1 MINTHDDLSRI
12 GKQLMFAEPFYGIFL
27 STLNKVIRDDVP
39 TAGVCKNG
47 INYQL
52 CINEEFWTSLDND
65 KKKIGLLKHELL
77 HICFHHL
84 TEKDDYSDH
93 ELHNVAADVE
103 INQYLTPDHYP
114 TPDILLPSTFPE
126 LKLPLKAGTKKY
138 YELLSQAKQNNTS
151 PTLKALLDGE
161 PNAGGKHGDGD
172 NLNDKG
178 KSSGGSTASNLHPTW
193 KEFDSLSEA
202 DKKLVKA
209 QIDHQIKNITESQ
222 RDMGFI
228 PSELKSYIDSLF
240 ELKPQSFDWKGYF
253 RRFFG
258 SSSKIYTKK
267 TRRKLNKCFEE
278 NPAIKIKQKKKVL
291 IGVDTSGSVS
301 NKDLVEFFNEIY
313 HMWKT
318 GISITIAEGDA
329 DINNVYEY
337 NGEMPTFVTGRG
349 GTNMNPFVEYLN
361 KNRQYNSLVILTDGF
376 IPEKSV
382 TTFKPLLTV
391 ICSKGEKVEKVKE
404 LGWNN
409 VIKIQD

>member
-52 CINEEFWTSLDND
+52 AVNEEFWASLDND

-84 TEKDDYSDH
+84 TDKDDFPDH

-103 INQYLTPDHYP
+103 INQYLTPEYYP

-138 YELLSQAKQNNTS
+138 YELLSQAKLSGAS
-151 PTLKALLDGE
+151 PALNALLDSD
-161 PNAGGKHGDGD
+161 PSSGGKHGSIADG
-172 NLNDKG
+172 
-178 KSSGGSTASNLHPTW
+178 LHPTW

-209 QIDHQIKNITESQ
+209 QIDHQIKSIVEGQ
-222 RDMGFI
+222 RNMGFT
-228 PSELKSYIDSLF
+228 PAELKSYIDSLF
-240 ELKPQSFDWKGYF
+240 EIKPQSFDWKGYF

-258 SSSKIYTKK
+258 TSTKVYTKK
-267 TRRKLNKCFEE
+267 TRRKLNKRFEE
-278 NPAIKIKQKKKVL
+278 NPALKVKQKKNVL
-291 IGVDTSGSVS
+291 VGVDTSGSVS

-337 NGEMPTFVTGRG
+337 DGKMPTFVTGRG
-349 GTNMNPFVEYLN
+349 GTNMNPFVEYFN

-409 VIKIQD
+409 AIKIQD

>member
-52 CINEEFWTSLDND
+52 AVNEEFWASLDND

-84 TEKDDYSDH
+84 TEKDDYPDH

-103 INQYLTPDHYP
+103 INQYLTPDYYP

-138 YELLSQAKQNNTS
+138 YELLSQAKLSGSS
-151 PTLKALLDGE
+151 PALNALLDSN
-161 PNAGGKHGDGD
+161 PSSGGKHGSAAG
-172 NLNDKG
+172 
-178 KSSGGSTASNLHPTW
+178 LHPTW

-209 QIDHQIKNITESQ
+209 QISHQIKSIVESQ
-222 RDMGFI
+222 RDMGFVPAEI
-228 PSELKSYIDSLF
+228 KGYIDSLF
-240 ELKPQSFDWKGYF
+240 EITLPSYDWKAYF

-258 SSSKIYTKK
+258 TSTKVYTKK
-267 TRRKLNKCFEE
+267 TRRKLNKRFEE
-278 NPAIKIKQKKKVL
+278 NPALKIKQKKKVL
-291 IGVDTSGSVS
+291 VGVDTSGSVS
-301 NKDLVEFFNEIY
+301 DKDLVEFFNEIY

-329 DINNVYEY
+329 KISNVYEY
-337 NGEMPTFVTGRG
+337 DGKMPEFVTGRG
-349 GTNMNPFVEYLN
+349 GTNMNPFVKYLN
-361 KNRQYNSLVILTDGF
+361 ENRQYNSLVILTDGF

-391 ICSKGEKVEKVKE
+391 ICSKGEKVERVKE

-409 VIKIQD
+409 VIKIQN

>member
-27 STLNKVIRDDVP
+27 STLNKVIRDVVP

-52 CINEEFWTSLDND
+52 AVNEEFWASLDND

-84 TEKDDYSDH
+84 TDRDGFPDH
-93 ELHNVAADVE
+93 ELHNIAADVE
-103 INQYLTPDHYP
+103 INQYLTPEYYP

-126 LKLPLKAGTKKY
+126 LNLPLKAGTKKY
-138 YELLSQAKQNNTS
+138 YELLSKAEQEGTS
-151 PTLKALLDGE
+151 PTLNALLDDLREEG
-161 PNAGGKHGDGD
+161 
-172 NLNDKG
+172 
-178 KSSGGSTASNLHPTW
+178 LHPTW

-209 QIDHQIKNITESQ
+209 QIDHQIKSIVEGQ
-222 RDMGFI
+222 RNMGFT
-228 PSELKSYIDSLF
+228 PAELKSYIDSLF
-240 ELKPQSFDWKGYF
+240 EIKPQSFDWKGYF

-258 SSSKIYTKK
+258 TSTKVYTKK
-267 TRRKLNKCFEE
+267 TRRKLNKRFEE
-278 NPAIKIKQKKKVL
+278 NPALKVKQKKNVL
-291 IGVDTSGSVS
+291 VGVDTSGSVS

-329 DINNVYEY
+329 NISNVYEY
-337 NGEMPTFVTGRG
+337 DGKMPTFVTGRG
-349 GTNMNPFVEYLN
+349 GTNMNPFVEYFN

-409 VIKIQD
+409 AIKIQD

>member
-52 CINEEFWTSLDND
+52 AVNEKFWASLDND

-84 TEKDDYSDH
+84 TDKDDFPDH

-103 INQYLTPDHYP
+103 INQYLTPEYYP

-138 YELLSQAKQNNTS
+138 YELLSKAEQEGTS
-151 PTLKALLDGE
+151 PTLNALLDDLREEG
-161 PNAGGKHGDGD
+161 
-172 NLNDKG
+172 
-178 KSSGGSTASNLHPTW
+178 LHPTW

-209 QIDHQIKNITESQ
+209 QIDHQIKSIVEGQ
-222 RDMGFI
+222 RDMGFT
-228 PSELKSYIDSLF
+228 PAELKGYIDSLF

-258 SSSKIYTKK
+258 TSTKIYTKK
-267 TRRKLNKCFEE
+267 TRRKLNKRFEE
-278 NPAIKIKQKKKVL
+278 NPALKIKQKKNVL
-291 IGVDTSGSVS
+291 VGVDTSGSVS
-301 NKDLVEFFNEIY
+301 NKDLIEFFNEIY

-329 DINNVYEY
+329 DISNVYEY
-337 NGEMPTFVTGRG
+337 DGKMPTFVTGRG
-349 GTNMNPFVEYLN
+349 GTNMNPFVEYFN

-382 TTFKPLLTV
+382 NTFKPLLTV

-409 VIKIQD
+409 TIKIQD

>member
-27 STLNKVIRDDVP
+27 STLNKVIRDIVP

-52 CINEEFWTSLDND
+52 AVNEEFWASLDND

-84 TEKDDYSDH
+84 TDRDGFPDH
-93 ELHNVAADVE
+93 ELHNIAADVE
-103 INQYLTPDHYP
+103 INQYLTPEYYP

-126 LKLPLKAGTKKY
+126 LNLPLKAGTKKY
-138 YELLSQAKQNNTS
+138 YELLSKAEQEGTS
-151 PTLKALLDGE
+151 PTLNALLDDLREEG
-161 PNAGGKHGDGD
+161 
-172 NLNDKG
+172 
-178 KSSGGSTASNLHPTW
+178 LHPTW

-209 QIDHQIKNITESQ
+209 QIDHQIKSIVEGQ
-222 RDMGFI
+222 RNMGFT
-228 PSELKSYIDSLF
+228 PAELKSYIDSLF
-240 ELKPQSFDWKGYF
+240 EIKPQSFDWKGYF

-258 SSSKIYTKK
+258 TSTKVYTKK
-267 TRRKLNKCFEE
+267 TRRKLNKRFEE
-278 NPAIKIKQKKKVL
+278 NPALKVKQKKNVL
-291 IGVDTSGSVS
+291 VGVDTSGSVS

-329 DINNVYEY
+329 NISNVYEY
-337 NGEMPTFVTGRG
+337 DGKMPTFVTGRG
-349 GTNMNPFVEYLN
+349 GTNMNPFVEYFN

-409 VIKIQD
+409 AIKIQD